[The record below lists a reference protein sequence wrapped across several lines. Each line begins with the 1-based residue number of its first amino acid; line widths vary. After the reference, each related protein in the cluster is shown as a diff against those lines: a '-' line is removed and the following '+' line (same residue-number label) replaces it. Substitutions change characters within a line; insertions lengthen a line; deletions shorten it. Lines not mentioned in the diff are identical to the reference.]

1 VPQETFPPLSL
12 SEDGVTLR
20 RLTEADVDAV
30 AEFCADPL
38 IQTWL
43 PLPSPYTVEAARWFV
58 TEFANQQQES
68 GRGLVLGIEAE
79 NRPAGAIDL
88 TRTDWASRNTEIG
101 YWLGP
106 WARGRGVMRSAVA
119 QLALW
124 ALQEQHFERIELR
137 IATGHVASQRVA
149 DSCGFVH
156 EGVLRNAGSIHAGR
170 VDLIVYSLI
179 PGDLL
184 EEPE

>member
-1 VPQETFPPLSL
+1 
-12 SEDGVTLR
+12 
-20 RLTEADVDAV
+20 
-30 AEFCADPL
+30 
-38 IQTWL
+38 
-43 PLPSPYTVEAARWFV
+43 
-58 TEFANQQQES
+58 
-68 GRGLVLGIEAE
+68 
-79 NRPAGAIDL
+79 
-88 TRTDWASRNTEIG
+88 
-101 YWLGP
+101 
-106 WARGRGVMRSAVA
+106 MRSAVA

-137 IATGHVASQRVA
+137 IATGNVASQRVA